1 MKIADANVV
10 LRYLLNDSEVLSEK
24 AAEIL
29 ENNVVFL
36 PNEVIAEIVYVLEKV
51 YKAKRKNISN
61 ALLELFKYGNIEVTD
76 IGIVGESL
84 KVYAEKNLDFVDT
97 LLYAYHKLGKH
108 EVYTFDKK
116 LNSLLNMKPITNNYL

>member
-1 MKIADANVV
+1 MKIVDANVV
-10 LRYLLNDSEVLSEK
+10 LRYLLNDSDDLSEK

-29 ENNVVFL
+29 ENIIVFL

-51 YKAKRKNISN
+51 YKVKRKSISS
-61 ALLELFKYGNIEVTD
+61 ALLELFEYENLEVSD
-76 IGIVGESL
+76 IGIISESL
-84 KVYAEKNLDFVDT
+84 RIYAERNLDFVDT

-116 LNSLLNMKPITNNYL
+116 LNSLLNS

>member
-1 MKIADANVV
+1 M
-10 LRYLLNDSEVLSEK
+10 
-24 AAEIL
+24 
-29 ENNVVFL
+29 VFL
-36 PNEVIAEIVYVLEKV
+36 PNEVIAEIVYVLEKD

>member
-1 MKIADANVV
+1 MKIVDANVV
-10 LRYLLNDSEVLSEK
+10 LRYLLNDSDDLSEK

-51 YKAKRKNISN
+51 YKVERKNISS
-61 ALLELFKYGNIEVTD
+61 ALLELFEYGNLEVSD

-84 KVYAEKNLDFVDT
+84 RVYAERNLDFVDT

-116 LNSLLNMKPITNNYL
+116 LNSFLNS

>member
-10 LRYLLNDSEVLSEK
+10 LRYLLNDSEDLSEK

-29 ENNVVFL
+29 ENNVIFL

-51 YKAKRKNISN
+51 YKVERKNISS
-61 ALLELFKYGNIEVTD
+61 ALMELFEYGNIEITD
-76 IGIVGESL
+76 IALIAESL
-84 KVYAEKNLDFVDT
+84 EVYASRNLDFVDT

-108 EVYTFDKK
+108 KVYTFDKK
-116 LNSLLNMKPITNNYL
+116 LNSLLNS